1 MESGIND
8 LNGFVVRTKFV
19 RDATPEISV
28 LNDDWLA
35 KGAVGSKPHMKT
47 ILIEDENGFPLFK
60 HPDGSVTEALAGM
73 DNRPGMAEHY
83 RFVLDDAKSKEQGLL

>member
-8 LNGFVVRTKFV
+8 LNGFVVRTKSV